1 MGGKIL
7 KILLNA
13 ELGESIGYF
22 DEPEAAAESSIV
34 RPRPHEAHGEEYW
47 RWRLHMAEQIAGQV
61 DASRF
66 GVRAVYLIGSTANA
80 TAGPDSDIDLLFHVD
95 GTREQ
100 REALSVWL
108 EGWSLSLSEMNYL
121 RTGYR
126 SHGLLD
132 VHMVTD
138 RDIENRTSFAVK
150 INAVTDP
157 ARPLSMK
164 RPAS

>member
-1 MGGKIL
+1 
-7 KILLNA
+7 
-13 ELGESIGYF
+13 
-22 DEPEAAAESSIV
+22 
-34 RPRPHEAHGEEYW
+34 
-47 RWRLHMAEQIAGQV
+47 MAEQIAGRME
-61 DASRF
+61 ASRF
-66 GVRAVYLIGSTANA
+66 GVKAAYLIGSTANA
-80 TAGPDSDIDLLFHVD
+80 TAGPDSDIDLLIHVD
-95 GTREQ
+95 GTGEQ

-126 SHGLLD
+126 STGLLD

-157 ARPLSMK
+157 ARPLPLKQSD
-164 RPAS
+164 S